1 MVTPP
6 EPGLPGVNPGHPT
19 VELLTRPDCH
29 LCAEAR
35 VVVASVCDELGVR
48 WRELST
54 ADEPALLERFAEEI
68 PVLLIDGV
76 QRDFWKIDGA
86 RLRRLITRGP
96 AA

>member
-1 MVTPP
+1 MVIPP
-6 EPGLPGVNPGHPT
+6 QPSMSPDHPT
-19 VELLTRPDCH
+19 VELLTRPNCH

-35 VVVASVCDELGVR
+35 IVVASVCDEVGMP

-86 RLRRLITRGP
+86 RLRRLIT
-96 AA
+96 